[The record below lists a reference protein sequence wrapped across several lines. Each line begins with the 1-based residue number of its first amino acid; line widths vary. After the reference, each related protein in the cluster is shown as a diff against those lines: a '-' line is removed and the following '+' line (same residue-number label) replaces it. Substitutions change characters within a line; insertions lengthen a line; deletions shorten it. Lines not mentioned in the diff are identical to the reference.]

1 MLNPAYQALLRI
13 QSKISTIRT
22 LEEIK
27 VLMQEEA
34 SRPKVQVSST
44 ATWTLDLR
52 ALNQTAVSILELG
65 FRSILTQGYDSKE
78 DQPHLLKVE
87 EVNGLGLFALQ
98 EAFIKTLQAAL

>member
-13 QSKISTIRT
+13 QSKISAIRT

-34 SRPKVQVSST
+34 SRPKVQLSPRAV
-44 ATWTLDLR
+44 WTLDLK
-52 ALNQTAVSILELG
+52 ALDQTATTAIELG
-65 FRSILTQGYDSKE
+65 FLPILTKGEPQE

-87 EVNGLGLFALQ
+87 ETHALGLFALQ
-98 EAFIKTLQAAL
+98 EAFVKILQLAL